1 MVKAKERRVVTVS
14 RNGLTTRVLNV
25 AVTDSLDAVCDKVEE
40 QLSLTANSVIL
51 YLDKKMDKVLDDDAC
66 TWIVR
71 SRASASDEP
80 ALSLCLGSDADDVQT
95 AR

>member
-14 RNGLTTRVLNV
+14 RNGLTTRILNV
-25 AVTDSLDAVCDKVEE
+25 SVTDSLDAVCDKVEE

-66 TWIVR
+66 TCLFRV
-71 SRASASDEP
+71 RASASDHF
-80 ALSLCLGSDADDVQT
+80 ALSLGL
-95 AR
+95 